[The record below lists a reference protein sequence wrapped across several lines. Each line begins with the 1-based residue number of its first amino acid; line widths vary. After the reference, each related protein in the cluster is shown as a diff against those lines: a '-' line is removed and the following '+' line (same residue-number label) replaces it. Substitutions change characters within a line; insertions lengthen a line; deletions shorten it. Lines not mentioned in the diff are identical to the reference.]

1 MLRITRNR
9 ADKHNKRSLK
19 KKKEKKSALRWLWH
33 SFKQVDSIS
42 SAEFTALDLGG

>member
-1 MLRITRNR
+1 M

-19 KKKEKKSALRWLWH
+19 KKKREKKSALRWLWH

-42 SAEFTALDLGG
+42 STEPILEVSG